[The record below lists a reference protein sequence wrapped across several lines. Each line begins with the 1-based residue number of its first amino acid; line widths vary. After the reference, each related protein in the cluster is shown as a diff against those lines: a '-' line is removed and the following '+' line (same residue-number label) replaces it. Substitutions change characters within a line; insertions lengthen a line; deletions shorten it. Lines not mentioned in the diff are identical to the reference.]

1 MRIAYANHSAL
12 CVTLSGHFGA
22 VSPLGPV
29 RMSTGG
35 NTVERLSDQRCLQ
48 GLE

>member
-1 MRIAYANHSAL
+1 MRIPYANHPAL
-12 CVTLSGHFGA
+12 RVTLSGHFGA
-22 VSPLGPV
+22 VSRIGTV